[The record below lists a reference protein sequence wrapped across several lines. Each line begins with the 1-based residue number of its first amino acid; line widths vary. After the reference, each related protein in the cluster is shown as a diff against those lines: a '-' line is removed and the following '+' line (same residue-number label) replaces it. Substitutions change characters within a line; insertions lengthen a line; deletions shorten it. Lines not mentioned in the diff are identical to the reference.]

1 MSTGLM
7 APRVV
12 LMGPPGAGKSSVGRA
27 LASLLGERLRDTDE
41 DIEASEGVT
50 VAQIFVDQGEH
61 HFRALEAAAVARAL
75 KEHAGVL
82 SLGGGAPLAPDTQA
96 LLKAYAAAGGV
107 TVFLDVSLTAVV
119 PRVGLNAT
127 RPLLL
132 GNPHQQWMALMAARR
147 PIYEEVATMTVLTD
161 ERTPRE
167 VAQETASAGSGVLS

>member
-132 GNPHQQWMALMAARR
+132 GNPRQQWMALMAARR

-167 VAQETASAGSGVLS
+167 VAQEIASAVSGVLS

>member
-1 MSTGLM
+1 M

-41 DIEASEGVT
+41 DIQASEGVS
-50 VAQIFVDQGEH
+50 VAEIFVDKGER
-61 HFRALEAAAVARAL
+61 HFRELEVAAVAQAL
-75 KEHAGVL
+75 EEHAGVL

-96 LLKAYAAAGGV
+96 ALKAYAAAGGV

-132 GNPHQQWMALMAARR
+132 GNPRQQWMALMAARR
-147 PIYEEVATMTVLTD
+147 PIYEALATMTVLTD
-161 ERTPRE
+161 ERTPSD
-167 VAQETASAGSGVLS
+167 VAQEIASALEDVAS

>member
-1 MSTGLM
+1 MSTALM

-50 VAQIFVDQGEH
+50 VAEIFVDQGEQ
-61 HFRALEAAAVARAL
+61 HFRALEVAAVARAL
-75 KEHAGVL
+75 EEHAGVL

-132 GNPHQQWMALMAARR
+132 GNPRQQWMALMAARR
-147 PIYEEVATMTVLTD
+147 PIYEELATMTVLTD
-161 ERTPRE
+161 KRTPRE
-167 VAQETASAGSGVLS
+167 VAQEIASTVSDVLS

>member
-132 GNPHQQWMALMAARR
+132 GNPRQQWMALMAARR

-167 VAQETASAGSGVLS
+167 VAQEIASAVSDVLS